1 MSFPATLNT
10 SKLLDTQ
17 TTLTAT
23 TTTTFALDLAEAY
36 TFIVD
41 VSGTISGTSETLD
54 ISIETSPDAGTT
66 WYPIIKF
73 TQITT
78 AAKKTAWPVRFSP
91 LNAAANAEQTLSSA
105 AAVASYAVPGPV
117 IHKLSTATGA
127 DTKTMRI
134 NYVVAGTSPSYAS
147 VKVWVIMSQRYDSV
161 RAV

>member
-1 MSFPATLNT
+1 MCNES
-10 SKLLDTQ
+10 
-17 TTLTAT
+17 TTTTEAT

-66 WYPIIKF
+66 WYPVIKF

-91 LNAAANAEQTLSSA
+91 LNAAANTEQTLSSA

-117 IHKLSTATGA
+117 IRMTCSATRSASFSYWSPG
-127 DTKTMRI
+127 RS
-134 NYVVAGTSPSYAS
+134 VVNL
-147 VKVWVIMSQRYDSV
+147 V
-161 RAV
+161 